1 VYFLDSYHLLFHG
14 KTLLAKLHEKLTPTG
29 RVYVLDRKADAAVS
43 RREASHR
50 RMIAPQTVKEE
61 MAAAGFRLQSE
72 GPSPAPDRFL
82 IVFGKA
88 ESEKQ

>member
-1 VYFLDSYHLLFHG
+1 MLV
-14 KTLLAKLHEKLTPTG
+14 KLHEKLTPSG
-29 RVYVLDRKADAAVS
+29 SVYVLDRKAKEPVS

-50 RMIAPQTVKEE
+50 RMIEPRTVKEE

-82 IVFGKA
+82 LVFGKA
-88 ESEKQ
+88 EPQQ